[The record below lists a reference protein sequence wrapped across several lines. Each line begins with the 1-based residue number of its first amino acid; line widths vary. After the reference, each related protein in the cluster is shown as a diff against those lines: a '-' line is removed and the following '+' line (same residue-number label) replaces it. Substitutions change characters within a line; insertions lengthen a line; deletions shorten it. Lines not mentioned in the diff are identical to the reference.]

1 MSTTIHANSI
11 VSDHAE
17 IAPDVQIGPFCYI
30 GPNVKI
36 GPGCKLHSHV
46 VIDGHTTI
54 GRNNE
59 FYQFTSIGAAP
70 QDKSYK
76 GEPTKTIIG
85 DNNIFREMVQVHRA
99 TTKEIGETKIGSN
112 GYFMTG
118 VHIAHDC
125 IIGDNVTLASYCG
138 LAGHVHLDDFV
149 IMGGSCGATPFITV
163 GKSAYIGGASALDR
177 DIPPYCTA
185 YGNRIRLK
193 GINIVGLKRRGGEK
207 SDISEIVDF
216 FRVMESSALS
226 PKAFVENSELMEEY
240 RNNNF
245 ISEIG
250 KFISESKIG
259 IPPFIS

>member
-1 MSTTIHANSI
+1 MVNNIHSNSI
-11 VSDHAE
+11 VDERAE
-17 IAPDVQIGPFCYI
+17 ISPDVQIGPFCRI

-46 VIDGHTTI
+46 VIEGHTTI
-54 GRNNE
+54 GKDNE
-59 FYQFTSIGAAP
+59 FFQFTSIGASP
-70 QDKSYK
+70 QDKSYQ
-76 GEPTKTIIG
+76 GEPTQTIIG
-85 DNNIFREMVQVHRA
+85 DNNVFREMVQVHRA
-99 TTKEIGETKIGSN
+99 TTKEVGVTSIGSN

-125 IIGDNVTLASYCG
+125 VIGDNVTMASYCG
-138 LAGHVHLDDFV
+138 LAGHVHLEDFV

-193 GINIVGLKRRGGEK
+193 GINIVGLKRKGGEK
-207 SDISEIVDF
+207 QSISEIVDF

-226 PKAFVENSELMEEY
+226 PKAFVENTELMDEY
-240 RNNNF
+240 KENQF
-245 ISEIG
+245 IAEIS